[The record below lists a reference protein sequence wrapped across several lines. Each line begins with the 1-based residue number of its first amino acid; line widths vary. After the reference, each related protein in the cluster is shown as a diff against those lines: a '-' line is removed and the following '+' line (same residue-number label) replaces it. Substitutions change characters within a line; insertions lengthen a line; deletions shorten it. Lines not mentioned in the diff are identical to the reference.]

1 MTLFTA
7 NGLIAGFTQNVLNQG
22 DEHIHGFMSSIAQC
36 YRDWLSTQYN
46 MPAKYAWISTI
57 PELRDMRAPGGT
69 CLKSCYL
76 GANGT
81 TTNPINDKCGCGG
94 VMRVAPIGLMFN
106 PQKGYSIEQIDKFG
120 ADAAALTHGHPFG
133 YIPAAALVHIVN
145 RLTYTNMTP
154 KEAVIDAIN
163 TLPKI
168 FDNSDNLSEL
178 MALMRKALSLAT
190 STFSDISCIHLLGQG
205 WTGHEALVI
214 AIFCAVRYSDDF
226 EKAIIAAVNHRGD
239 SDSTGAITGNILG
252 AYLGIKGIPKKF
264 INNLELKDLII
275 EIASDLY
282 ACQNITVFDEN
293 WKLKYMAK

>member
-1 MTLFTA
+1 
-7 NGLIAGFTQNVLNQG
+7 
-22 DEHIHGFMSSIAQC
+22 
-36 YRDWLSTQYN
+36 
-46 MPAKYAWISTI
+46 
-57 PELRDMRAPGGT
+57 
-69 CLKSCYL
+69 
-76 GANGT
+76 
-81 TTNPINDKCGCGG
+81 
-94 VMRVAPIGLMFN
+94 MRVAPIGLMFN

-120 ADAAALTHGHPFG
+120 ADAAALTHGHPLG

-168 FDNSDNLSEL
+168 FDNSNSLSEL
-178 MALMRKALSLAT
+178 IALMRKALSLAT

-214 AIFCAVRYSDDF
+214 AIFCAVRYSNDF

-282 ACQNITVFDEN
+282 ACQNITTFDEN